1 MPLAAW
7 CRLLLSTCVGAG
19 LASRPA
25 QAQSP
30 RLVADLSQA
39 VTNLSSSAGEGPTY
53 GFEGDSLAF
62 FVAFDPVHLHQVWR
76 TDGTP
81 GGTRPIGHLDS
92 GGSFPPVDFYGV
104 VGDRPIFRELGFLW
118 GITPQGQGSV
128 GSFDVLRTPVNSA
141 QRSSAIIGL
150 PAARLGSRLI
160 LNISGFQGTTLTNH
174 LLATD
179 GTPAGTVT
187 LLPGPGLTV
196 NRPVTWNDRVL
207 LWRRQTGNVELLSTQ
222 GTPETTGVVR
232 TMFPA
237 TGAAS
242 ISWIT
247 PAGPLA
253 YFFATPN
260 SQGILN
266 LWRTDGTDTGTVPVT
281 SIATPNQFRT
291 LVWDGSRLG
300 FLAQTGLNSARLWT
314 SDGTAP
320 GTAQAP
326 WPGTV
331 FIPTNAFT
339 SVDPEFHPTQAL
351 VALDHRLLWL
361 GTRSGVQGL
370 YAGDGSDAGSVSL
383 TTAATTASEPI
394 AVVNA
399 AGGRVAYFMGRVG
412 SNFQLWRTNGLPG
425 AANTFAITN
434 FNFTSSSAQF
444 RAITSLQG
452 RFIFAVQ
459 NQNTTDRWSV
469 YITDGTAAGTT
480 LLVRP
485 ALRELASSSPSR
497 FEPEADNRASFTA
510 RTPDRGRERW
520 ITDGT
525 AGGTLPCPEV
535 VSGTSD
541 GGEPPQYLRV
551 GDRVFSRRWGLLLD
565 CDGRVGSRNSLHVAP
580 DACQPG
586 TLLKNFSETPG
597 FGFDFNAMAA
607 LGDTLIF
614 AGPNQVQCSTTTT
627 LWRSDGTPEGT
638 TEVIP
643 IGTPGRPLGIE
654 GDFALFRGRLF
665 FGAGQALWATDGTAE
680 GTGIVRALN
689 GSSESNAVVPNT
701 FRVTPGAP
709 DGGTRL
715 FFQANLPTDQLWIT
729 DGTQDGT
736 RVVDAAATFSSEGS
750 ATLAALGDRIVAA
763 VSKAGS
769 GAEIYV
775 TNADA
780 TVLLPILDAHP
791 TSSIASRGN
800 LTAANTPAGTRVFF
814 TIDDALH
821 GVELWITDGTA
832 PGTRMV
838 IDLWPGLPGSS
849 PSNLLAAG
857 DGVYFIANSGLSG
870 RELWFSDGTAEG
882 TRLVADLNPGPLS
895 SQVGNIT
902 RIGERLYFSVDAG
915 GLGFEPWVLDL
926 QPCPAD
932 FDADGLLTPD
942 DLADFIAA
950 FFAQAAGGPIDPRLD
965 LDADGDAD
973 PDDLADFVG
982 LYFAGC

>member
-1 MPLAAW
+1 MPSAAW
-7 CRLLLSTCVGAG
+7 RRLLLPICVVAG
-19 LASRPA
+19 LAARPA

-39 VTNLSSSAGEGPTY
+39 LTNLSSSTGEGPTY

-81 GGTRPIGHLDS
+81 AGTRPIGHLDS
-92 GGSFPPVDFYGV
+92 GVSFPPVDFYGV
-104 VGDRPIFRELGFLW
+104 VGDRPVFRELNFLW
-118 GITPQGQGSV
+118 GVTTPSNGTP
-128 GSFDVLRTPVNSA
+128 GSFDVLRTAVSSV
-141 QRSSAIIGL
+141 QRPSGLIGL
-150 PAARLGSRLI
+150 PAARLGNRLI
-160 LNISGFQGTTLTNH
+160 MNVSGLTGTAIINH

-187 LLPGPGLTV
+187 LIPSPPLTV
-196 NRPVTWNDRVL
+196 TRPVTWNDRVL
-207 LWRRQTGNVELLSTQ
+207 LWRRNLGNVELLSTQ

-237 TGAAS
+237 IGTAS
-242 ISWIT
+242 LSWIT

-253 YFFATPN
+253 YFFAAPN

-266 LWRTDGTDTGTVPVT
+266 LWQTDGTDAGTVPVT
-281 SIATPNQFRT
+281 SIVTPNQFRT
-291 LVWDGSRLG
+291 LVWDGTRLG
-300 FLAQTGLNSARLWT
+300 FLAQQGASLARLWT
-314 SDGTAP
+314 SDGTAQ

-331 FIPTNAFT
+331 TIPFT
-339 SVDPEFHPTQAL
+339 SFTSTDPEFLPTQAL
-351 VALDHRLLWL
+351 VALDGRLLWL
-361 GTRSGVQGL
+361 GTRGGVPGL
-370 YAGDGSDAGSVSL
+370 YAGDGSDAGSVAL
-383 TTAATTASEPI
+383 TASSVAAGEPI
-394 AVVNA
+394 AVVSTPT
-399 AGGRVAYFMGRVG
+399 GKVAYFIGRVG
-412 SNFQLWRTNGLPG
+412 ANLQLWRTNGLPG
-425 AANTFAITN
+425 STNTLALTS
-434 FNFTSSSAQF
+434 FNFTTSATQI
-444 RAITSLQG
+444 RALTPLGG
-452 RFIFAVQ
+452 RLIFAVQ
-459 NQNTTDRWSV
+459 NPNTSDRWSV

-480 LLVRP
+480 LLARP
-485 ALRELASSSPSR
+485 GLREIASSSPSR
-497 FEPEADNRASFTA
+497 FEPESDGRCSFTA
-510 RTPDRGRERW
+510 RTPARGRERW

-551 GDRVFSRRWGLLLD
+551 GDRVFSRRWGLVLD

-638 TEVIP
+638 IEIFP
-643 IGTPGRPLGIE
+643 LGTPGRPLGIE
-654 GDFALFRGRLF
+654 GDFVLFRGRLF
-665 FGAGQALWATDGTAE
+665 FGAGQALWATDGTQS
-680 GTGIVRALN
+680 GTAVVRSLN

-701 FRVTPGAP
+701 FRVIPGAP

-736 RVVDAAATFSSEGS
+736 RVVDAAATFTSEGS

-769 GAEIYV
+769 GAEVYV

-780 TVLLPILDAHP
+780 TALLPILDAHP
-791 TSSIASRGN
+791 TSSVASRGN
-800 LTAANTPAGTRVFF
+800 LTAANTPAGPRVFF
-814 TIDDALH
+814 TIDDSLH

-832 PGTRMV
+832 QGTGMV

-849 PSNLLAAG
+849 PSSLLAAG
-857 DGVYFIANSGLSG
+857 DGVYFVANSGTSG
-870 RELWFSDGTAEG
+870 RELWFSDGTAQG

-895 SQVGNIT
+895 TQPGNLA
-902 RIGERLYFSVDAG
+902 RIGDRLYFSVDAP
-915 GLGFEPWVLDL
+915 GLGFEPWVVGLH
-926 QPCPAD
+926 PCRPD

-942 DLADFIAA
+942 DLADFIATYFGLIPGA
-950 FFAQAAGGPIDPRLD
+950 PIDPRLD
-965 LDADGDAD
+965 IDLDGDAD